1 MVKCTSCGA
10 ELKEGL
16 KFCTTC
22 GAPIMVMV
30 AVESATLVE
39 AATEPIPQSV
49 TTEQPIP
56 TAQPISQP
64 VVQRSVEPVVSQ
76 LAVSRDSMAGT
87 KYELIS
93 TWGYIGISLLMCIPV
108 VGQILMIVWAC
119 GGCRKLQKRNYARA
133 MLIMFA
139 ISLVLSLIFAFAAK
153 KLVNKAAESIGIEVD
168 GKDKEEEKNGIISKL
183 LKGADKESEKDVEE
197 DSNLLTQLIAS
208 ELGNGLTNES
218 SVKEDAGSSSD
229 MASEMEELGE
239 LLNSVEVLSGGE
251 FKADDV
257 VGEIEKAQKEAEK
270 YSDGWP
276 SSLPDYPDGQMT
288 SVADYRTEISGTS
301 EESFAAYIDKLK
313 KNGFA
318 YDDFYDFGMSEED
331 MLSFGGW
338 WGTDGKLYLSLS
350 YYDGVVTVDHLTELP
365 DYSSLLGE

>member
-1 MVKCTSCGA
+1 MANCTSCGA

-16 KFCTTC
+16 KFCTSC
-22 GAPIMVMV
+22 GAAVSEISLIMENVEQVV
-30 AVESATLVE
+30 AEPVAEPVQATPV
-39 AATEPIPQSV
+39 
-49 TTEQPIP
+49 QP
-56 TAQPISQP
+56 TP
-64 VVQRSVEPVVSQ
+64 VVQPAPVVQ
-76 LAVSRDSMAGT
+76 PVIQQDPMAGT

-139 ISLVLSLIFAFAAK
+139 ISLVLSLIFGFVAK
-153 KLVNKAAESIGIEVD
+153 KVVNKAVESIGIEVD
-168 GKDKEEEKNGIISKL
+168 GKDSENEKTGIIGKL
-183 LKGADKESEKDVEE
+183 LKGSDKES
-197 DSNLLTQLIAS
+197 Q
-208 ELGNGLTNES
+208 
-218 SVKEDAGSSSD
+218 KEDAGSSSD

-239 LLNSVEVLSGGE
+239 LLNSVEALSGGE
-251 FKADDV
+251 FEADDIM
-257 VGEIEKAQKEAEK
+257 GEIEAAQKEAEK

-301 EESFAAYIDKLK
+301 QESFDAYIDTLK
-313 KNGFA
+313 KNGFT

-338 WGTDGKLYLSLS
+338 WGTDGDLYVSLS

-365 DYSSLLGE
+365 DYSNLFGE

>member
-1 MVKCTSCGA
+1 MANCTSCGA

-16 KFCTTC
+16 KFCTSC
-22 GAPIMVMV
+22 GAAVSEISPIMENVEQVV
-30 AVESATLVE
+30 AEPVAEPVQATPV
-39 AATEPIPQSV
+39 
-49 TTEQPIP
+49 QP
-56 TAQPISQP
+56 TP
-64 VVQRSVEPVVSQ
+64 VVQPAPVVQ
-76 LAVSRDSMAGT
+76 PVIQQDPMAGT

-139 ISLVLSLIFAFAAK
+139 ISLVLSLIFGFVAK
-153 KLVNKAAESIGIEVD
+153 KVVNKAVESIGIEVD
-168 GKDKEEEKNGIISKL
+168 GKDSENEKTGIIGKL
-183 LKGADKESEKDVEE
+183 LKGSDKESQKEAE
-197 DSNLLTQLIAS
+197 
-208 ELGNGLTNES
+208 
-218 SVKEDAGSSSD
+218 EDAGSSSD

-239 LLNSVEVLSGGE
+239 LLNSVEALSGGE
-251 FKADDV
+251 FEADDIM
-257 VGEIEKAQKEAEK
+257 GEIEATQKEAEK

-301 EESFAAYIDKLK
+301 QESFDAYIDTLK
-313 KNGFA
+313 KNGFT

-338 WGTDGKLYLSLS
+338 WGTDGDLYVSLS

-365 DYSSLLGE
+365 DYSNLFGE

>member
-1 MVKCTSCGA
+1 
-10 ELKEGL
+10 
-16 KFCTTC
+16 
-22 GAPIMVMV
+22 
-30 AVESATLVE
+30 
-39 AATEPIPQSV
+39 
-49 TTEQPIP
+49 
-56 TAQPISQP
+56 
-64 VVQRSVEPVVSQ
+64 
-76 LAVSRDSMAGT
+76 
-87 KYELIS
+87 
-93 TWGYIGISLLMCIPV
+93 
-108 VGQILMIVWAC
+108 
-119 GGCRKLQKRNYARA
+119 
-133 MLIMFA
+133 LIMFA
-139 ISLVLSLIFAFAAK
+139 ISLVLSLIFGFAVRK
-153 KLVNKAAESIGIEVD
+153 MVNKSMESMGIEVD
-168 GKDKEEEKNGIISKL
+168 SNNQE
-183 LKGADKESEKDVEE
+183 DVKTI
-197 DSNLLTQLIAS
+197 D
-208 ELGNGLTNES
+208 
-218 SVKEDAGSSSD
+218 GSSSD
-229 MASEMEELGE
+229 MATEMEELNE

-301 EESFAAYIDKLK
+301 EESFVAYIDKLK

>member
-1 MVKCTSCGA
+1 MANCTSCGA
-10 ELKEGL
+10 ELIEGL
-16 KFCTTC
+16 KFCTSC
-22 GAPIMVMV
+22 GAAVSEISPIMENVEQVV
-30 AVESATLVE
+30 AEPVAEPVQATPV
-39 AATEPIPQSV
+39 
-49 TTEQPIP
+49 QP
-56 TAQPISQP
+56 TP
-64 VVQRSVEPVVSQ
+64 VVQPAPVVQ
-76 LAVSRDSMAGT
+76 PVIQQDPMAGT

-139 ISLVLSLIFAFAAK
+139 ISLVLSLIFGFVAK
-153 KLVNKAAESIGIEVD
+153 KVVNKAVESIGIEVD
-168 GKDKEEEKNGIISKL
+168 GKDSENEKTGIIGKL
-183 LKGADKESEKDVEE
+183 LKGSDKESQKEAEEE

-208 ELGNGLTNES
+208 ELGNDLADGS
-218 SVKEDAGSSSD
+218 AIKEDAGSSSD

-239 LLNSVEVLSGGE
+239 LLNSVEALSGGE
-251 FKADDV
+251 FEADDIM
-257 VGEIEKAQKEAEK
+257 GEIEAAQKEAEK

-301 EESFAAYIDKLK
+301 QESFDAYIDMLK
-313 KNGFA
+313 KNGFT

-338 WGTDGKLYLSLS
+338 WGTDGDLYVSLS

-365 DYSSLLGE
+365 DYSNLFGE

>member
-1 MVKCTSCGA
+1 MANCTSCGA

-16 KFCTTC
+16 KFCTSC
-22 GAPIMVMV
+22 GAAVSEISPIMENVEQVV
-30 AVESATLVE
+30 AEPVAEPVQATPV
-39 AATEPIPQSV
+39 
-49 TTEQPIP
+49 QPTPVVRP
-56 TAQPISQP
+56 TP
-64 VVQRSVEPVVSQ
+64 VVQPVIQ
-76 LAVSRDSMAGT
+76 QDPMAGT

-139 ISLVLSLIFAFAAK
+139 ISLVLSLIFGFVAK
-153 KLVNKAAESIGIEVD
+153 KVVNKAVESIGIEVD
-168 GKDKEEEKNGIISKL
+168 GKDSENEKTGIIGKL
-183 LKGADKESEKDVEE
+183 LKGSDKESQKEAE
-197 DSNLLTQLIAS
+197 
-208 ELGNGLTNES
+208 
-218 SVKEDAGSSSD
+218 EDAGSSSD

-239 LLNSVEVLSGGE
+239 LLNSVEALSGGE
-251 FKADDV
+251 FEADDIM
-257 VGEIEKAQKEAEK
+257 GEIEAAQKEAEK

-301 EESFAAYIDKLK
+301 QESFDAYIDTLK
-313 KNGFA
+313 KNGFT

-338 WGTDGKLYLSLS
+338 WGTDGDLYVSLS

-365 DYSSLLGE
+365 DYSNLFGE

>member
-1 MVKCTSCGA
+1 MANCTSCGA

-16 KFCTTC
+16 KFCTSC
-22 GAPIMVMV
+22 GAAVSEISPIMENVEQVV
-30 AVESATLVE
+30 AEPVAEPVQATPVQL
-39 AATEPIPQSV
+39 T
-49 TTEQPIP
+49 
-56 TAQPISQP
+56 P
-64 VVQRSVEPVVSQ
+64 VVQPAPVVQ
-76 LAVSRDSMAGT
+76 PTPVVQPVIQQDPMAGT

-139 ISLVLSLIFAFAAK
+139 ISLVLSLIFGFVAK
-153 KLVNKAAESIGIEVD
+153 KVVNKAVESIGIEVD
-168 GKDKEEEKNGIISKL
+168 GKDSENEKTGIIGKL
-183 LKGADKESEKDVEE
+183 LKGSDKESQKEAEEE

-208 ELGNGLTNES
+208 ELGNDLADGS
-218 SVKEDAGSSSD
+218 AIKEDAGSSSD

-239 LLNSVEVLSGGE
+239 LLNSVEALSGGE
-251 FKADDV
+251 FEADDIM
-257 VGEIEKAQKEAEK
+257 GEIEAAQKEAEK

-301 EESFAAYIDKLK
+301 QESFDAYIDTLK
-313 KNGFA
+313 KNGFT

-338 WGTDGKLYLSLS
+338 WGTDGDLYVSLS

-365 DYSSLLGE
+365 DYSNLFGE

>member
-1 MVKCTSCGA
+1 MANCTSCGA

-16 KFCTTC
+16 KFCTSC
-22 GAPIMVMV
+22 GAAVSDVSPVIESVEKAV
-30 AVESATLVE
+30 AEPVAEPVQATPVQQ
-39 AATEPIPQSV
+39 A
-49 TTEQPIP
+49 
-56 TAQPISQP
+56 P
-64 VVQRSVEPVVSQ
+64 VVQPIIQ
-76 LAVSRDSMAGT
+76 QDPMAGT

-139 ISLVLSLIFAFAAK
+139 ISLVLSLIFGFVAK
-153 KLVNKAAESIGIEVD
+153 KVVNKAVESIGIEVD
-168 GKDKEEEKNGIISKL
+168 GKDSENEKTGIIGKL
-183 LKGADKESEKDVEE
+183 LKGSDKESQKEAEEE

-208 ELGNGLTNES
+208 ELGNDLADGS
-218 SVKEDAGSSSD
+218 AIKEDAGSSSD

-239 LLNSVEVLSGGE
+239 LLNSVEALSGGE
-251 FKADDV
+251 FEADDIM
-257 VGEIEKAQKEAEK
+257 GEIEAAQKEAEK

-288 SVADYRTEISGTS
+288 SVADYRTEISGTT
-301 EESFAAYIDKLK
+301 EESYQAYIEILK
-313 KNGFA
+313 KNGFT

-338 WGTDGKLYLSLS
+338 WATDGNLYLSLS
-350 YYDGVVTVDHLTELP
+350 YYDGVVTIDHMTELP
-365 DYSSLLGE
+365 DYSNLFGE